1 MYIYVYIMD
10 ILMSSLFK
18 EKDVMENVVIDDDE
32 VIPPPLEL
40 VRSETIRDD
49 RFILDEEVKEENPY
63 KWYEMIGE
71 NRIKRNNNDPNLT
84 ADGIPTIE
92 TQLKQIEEQELNNLK
107 ELTEEEKLA
116 KRRKEILQRIKC
128 IALDAMGKN
137 ILINPK
143 TLMPREKREYVKR
156 IEELYILSEEEIIN
170 MFNNICQDTIFQSVD
185 YTNCAIYDC

>member
-1 MYIYVYIMD
+1 MD

-18 EKDVMENVVIDDDE
+18 EKDVMENVVIDDNE

-40 VRSETIRDD
+40 VRSETIRND

-71 NRIKRNNNDPNLT
+71 NRIKRNNNDPTLT

-92 TQLKQIEEQELNNLK
+92 TQLKQIEEQELNNIK
-107 ELTEEEKLA
+107 ELTEEEKLV

-156 IEELYILSEEEIIN
+156 IEELYILSEEEIIT

-185 YTNCAIYDC
+185 YSNCAIYDC